1 MFAMFKTVKFN
12 LWRSLLALIILIFAD
27 WGMMT
32 SYPIFSGRLDWT
44 FLPIG
49 GALALI
55 ILIGWNNTNT
65 LFKKLNKRDW
75 RWIAFILILGSLL
88 SDIFILTG
96 KLLNQTMAANA
107 GGDNWY
113 EGLNVG
119 GIILYLSQLS
129 VSLIGEE
136 LYIAA
141 IFVLIFLLL
150 STFMRTKFSI
160 WGASTIY
167 LLVFGLSHYAVYD
180 GNLYQCIF
188 VIGLA
193 HAPSLYAWLKTQ
205 NLLIPMLAHI
215 LYDLILLFII
225 LLFGI

>member
-1 MFAMFKTVKFN
+1 MFTMFQAVTFN
-12 LWRSLLALIILIFAD
+12 PWRSLLALILLILAD

-32 SYPIFSGRLDWT
+32 ANPVFSGALDWT

-49 GALALI
+49 GLLALI
-55 ILIGWNNTNT
+55 SLIGWKNTQS
-65 LFKKLNKRDW
+65 LFKKIRKKDW
-75 RWIAFILILGSLL
+75 GWIIFVIISGSLL
-88 SDIFILTG
+88 SDIFILIG

-107 GGDNWY
+107 GGADWY
-113 EGLNVG
+113 EGLSVG
-119 GIILYLSQLS
+119 GGVLYLSQLS
-129 VSLIGEE
+129 VSLTGEE

-141 IFVLIFLLL
+141 IFVLTFLLL
-150 STFMRTKFSI
+150 SRFMPTKVSI
-160 WGASTIY
+160 LTASTIS

-205 NLLIPMLAHI
+205 NLWIPMLAHI
-215 LYDLILLFII
+215 LYDLILFFII